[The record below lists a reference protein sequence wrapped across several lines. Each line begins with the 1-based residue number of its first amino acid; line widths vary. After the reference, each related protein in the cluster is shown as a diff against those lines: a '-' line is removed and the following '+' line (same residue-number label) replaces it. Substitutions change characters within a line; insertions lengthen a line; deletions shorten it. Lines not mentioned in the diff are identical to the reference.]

1 MRRLA
6 PLALVLLTALTGC
19 GRLAPVTAGQQVLSD
34 LGAMADL
41 PAIAAQIDK
50 AKLGVDAA
58 GTKVSKLPVP
68 GGAKPVT
75 FLTYKALD
83 NNLSE
88 MLPEHLNTL
97 ERAGSSTNV
106 NAVALTD
113 GSDQGDTREYYIRQD
128 NDFKTITSPYVSVGR
143 GGELDSGDAASLARA
158 VKWAAKSYPA
168 RFRWVDVNNHG
179 GGYYGICQDEDTT
192 HIIRL
197 PQLAGALSAAGK
209 VDVLSFDACLMATA
223 EVAFELRNAAKVM
236 VASEDESFALGMN
249 YDVTLAALAK
259 QPNVDPLAMS
269 REMVLRANRKGS
281 DLRLPTISA
290 IDLSKAGNVAGAVD
304 QLAVALLKALPRQ
317 KQAIMMSLTAVKAF
331 YVAGPDKSDFDHRDL
346 HEVVTQ
352 LKARVQDPGVQ
363 AACAAVQ
370 GTLFNRG
377 GVVVMSRSANTE
389 GKVTRGLSI
398 YLPTNGNLDPVY
410 ADTAFA
416 KATHWDE
423 FLAALK

>member
-1 MRRLA
+1 MRRFA

-19 GRLAPVTAGQQVLSD
+19 GHMAPLTAGQQILSD
-34 LGAMADL
+34 LGVMADL
-41 PAIAAQIDK
+41 PTIGAQIDK

-58 GTKVSKLPVP
+58 GTKVSKLPTP
-68 GGAKPVT
+68 GGVKAVT

-83 NNLSE
+83 NNLSDQ
-88 MLPEHLNTL
+88 LPEHMNVL

-106 NAVALTD
+106 NAIALTD
-113 GSDQGDTREYYIRQD
+113 GSDKGDTREYYIRQD
-128 NDFKTITSPYVSVGR
+128 GDFKAITSPYHAVGR

-158 VKWAAKSYPA
+158 VKWGAKSYPS

-197 PQLAGALSAAGK
+197 PQLAGALASAGK
-209 VDVLSFDACLMATA
+209 IDVLSFDACLMATA
-223 EVAFELRNAAKVM
+223 EVAFELRNAAKVL

-259 QPNVDPLAMS
+259 QPQVDALAMS
-269 REMVLRANRKGS
+269 RDMVLRANRKGS
-281 DLRLPTISA
+281 DARLPTISA
-290 IDLSKAGNVAGAVD
+290 IDLSKAEGVKGAVD
-304 QLAVALLKALPRQ
+304 QLAVALLKALPKQ
-317 KQAIMMSLTAVKAF
+317 KATILMSLNAVKAF

-377 GVVVMSRSANTE
+377 GVVVMSRSANSE
-389 GKVTRGLSI
+389 SKITRGLSI
-398 YLPTNGNLDPVY
+398 YLPVNGNVDPVY
-410 ADTAFA
+410 NDTAFA